1 MSSFIRLIGQINQV
15 MFIFKLVSL
24 VVVSFRGQSRRTN
37 SADALKTKT
46 TLSLKPKKM
55 NSKIADRFKAIRNA
69 FLVPGGAVVCGCK
82 LHAFVNDA
90 GGYCNYGSS
99 GLANLLVLS
108 SNPNVDCS
116 NFFLFSQIQRKLNIW
131 TNFQPEKYTLL
142 AIVS

>member
-1 MSSFIRLIGQINQV
+1 MSSFYQTFRQINQV

-24 VVVSFRGQSRRTN
+24 VVVSFMAKSRRTN

-90 GGYCNYGSS
+90 GRYCSHGSS
-99 GLANLLVLS
+99 GLANL
-108 SNPNVDCS
+108 
-116 NFFLFSQIQRKLNIW
+116 
-131 TNFQPEKYTLL
+131 
-142 AIVS
+142 